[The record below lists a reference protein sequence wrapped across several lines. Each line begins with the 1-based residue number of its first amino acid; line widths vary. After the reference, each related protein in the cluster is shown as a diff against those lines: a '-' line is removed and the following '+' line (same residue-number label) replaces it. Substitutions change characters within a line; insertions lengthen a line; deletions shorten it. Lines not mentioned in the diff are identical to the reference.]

1 MTGNWHHGSNTG
13 DKMKILIT
21 GGAGFIGSNFVHY
34 MLKKHRDYEI
44 VVLDKLT
51 YAGRKENLQNIW
63 DKITFIKGDITKKED
78 VEKTIKDC
86 NCIVNFAAETH
97 VDRSILNAGTFVL
110 TDVLGAY
117 NLLEAAR
124 KFNISKF
131 EQIGTDEVYGHIREG
146 SFKESDRINPRNPYS
161 ASKASADLLCQAYS
175 ETYELPVIITRS
187 SNNYGPYQHPEK
199 LIPKTIIYALLN
211 KPIPVYGTGE
221 NIRDWLYVED
231 NCEAIDLVL
240 QKGKPGELYNIAANQ
255 ELKNIQVVKTIL
267 KLTNKPESLIK
278 FVKDRPGHD
287 LRYSLNTEKIR
298 ELGWEPKTRF
308 KDGIKKT
315 LEWYKQ
321 NIEWWKPIIEKE
333 QTDFHEEIQQR
344 KENYLSK
351 ENT

>member
-1 MTGNWHHGSNTG
+1 VVKPYFAILCVFCALCVYIKSIAKAIATIDKSSIIVTVLIGKLKTSPKQAHLIFFLSKLLFMTP
-13 DKMKILIT
+13 IL
-21 GGAGFIGSNFVHY
+21 
-34 MLKKHRDYEI
+34 
-44 VVLDKLT
+44 
-51 YAGRKENLQNIW
+51 
-63 DKITFIKGDITKKED
+63 
-78 VEKTIKDC
+78 
-86 NCIVNFAAETH
+86 
-97 VDRSILNAGTFVL
+97 
-110 TDVLGAY
+110 
-117 NLLEAAR
+117 
-124 KFNISKF
+124 
-131 EQIGTDEVYGHIREG
+131 
-146 SFKESDRINPRNPYS
+146 
-161 ASKASADLLCQAYS
+161 
-175 ETYELPVIITRS
+175 
-187 SNNYGPYQHPEK
+187 

-298 ELGWEPKTRF
+298 ELGWKPKTMF

-333 QTDFHEEIQQR
+333 QTDFYEEIQQR